1 VYIGA
6 AKLGEYD
13 ESIFCGGSDAVLAQL
28 RVRPFSLILEK
39 LKHRHNVTTK
49 NQTYLDVLCC
59 LNSSLASVF
68 CLNRDYRRA
77 VFLIYDTR
85 WCPVS
90 Q

>member
-39 LKHRHNVTTK
+39 NKTSSQCDYKKSNVPRCFM
-49 NQTYLDVLCC
+49 LFEL
-59 LNSSLASVF
+59 
-68 CLNRDYRRA
+68 
-77 VFLIYDTR
+77 
-85 WCPVS
+85 
-90 Q
+90 